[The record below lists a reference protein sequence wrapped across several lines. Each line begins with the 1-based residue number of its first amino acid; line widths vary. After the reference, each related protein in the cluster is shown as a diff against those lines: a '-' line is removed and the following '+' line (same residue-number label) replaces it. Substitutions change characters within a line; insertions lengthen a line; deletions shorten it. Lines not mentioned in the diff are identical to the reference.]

1 MGRVIAKVRLTNLG
15 DLVVHERKLS
25 KDKPRSVEVEA
36 LVDTGAT
43 ELCLRPEVIRALGL
57 KKLKTVP
64 VAAVAGSVQVG
75 RYEPVHLELLDRDG
89 NFDVVEVPAHVPN
102 RLGQIP
108 LEHMDL
114 VVDPKRRRVIP
125 NPAHGG
131 VWTLEMYAA
140 ASKQGRGRKHAIPS
154 PPRTRRGSGRGV
166 AEKEFRALNP

>member
-15 DLVVHERKLS
+15 DLVVHQRKLA
-25 KDKPRSVEVEA
+25 KAKPRSVEVEA

-64 VAAVAGSVQVG
+64 VSTVAGLVRVG

-102 RLGQIP
+102 LLGQIP

-125 NPAHGG
+125 NPEHGG
-131 VWTLEMYAA
+131 VWTLEMYASGSPRGPRRKR
-140 ASKQGRGRKHAIPS
+140 ASPS
-154 PPRTRRGSGRGV
+154 PLRTRRRPG
-166 AEKEFRALNP
+166 

>member
-1 MGRVIAKVRLTNLG
+1 MGKVLAKVRLTNLG
-15 DLVVHERKLS
+15 DLIVRERKFS
-25 KDKPRSVEVEA
+25 KAEPQSVEVET

-43 ELCLRPEVIRALGL
+43 ELCLRPDVIRALGL

-64 VAAVAGSVQVG
+64 VSTAAGPVQVG

-89 NFDVVEVPAHVPN
+89 NFDVIEGPAHVPN
-102 RLGQIP
+102 LLGQIP

-125 NPAHGG
+125 NPEHGG

-140 ASKQGRGRKHAIPS
+140 ASRHGRGRKLPRVS
-154 PPRTRRGSGRGV
+154 PQ
-166 AEKEFRALNP
+166 RARKRPG

>member
-1 MGRVIAKVRLTNLG
+1 MGRVTTKIRLTNLG
-15 DLVVHERKLS
+15 DQVVHERKLS
-25 KDKPRSVEVEA
+25 RATPRSIEVEV

-64 VAAVAGSVQVG
+64 VATVAGTIRVG

-102 RLGQIP
+102 LLGQIP

-125 NPAHGG
+125 NPEHGG

-140 ASKQGRGRKHAIPS
+140 AIKHGRGRKRATPS
-154 PPRTRRGSGRGV
+154 PPRTKSGPG
-166 AEKEFRALNP
+166 